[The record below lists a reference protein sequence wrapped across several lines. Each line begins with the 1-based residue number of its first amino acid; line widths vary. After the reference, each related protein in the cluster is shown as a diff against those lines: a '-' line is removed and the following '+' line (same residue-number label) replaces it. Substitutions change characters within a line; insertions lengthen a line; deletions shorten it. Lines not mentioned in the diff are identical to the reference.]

1 MLRHLIATVAAL
13 TVTAALAPS
22 AHAYTR
28 FIFDTELGAPARVA
42 VDSAYAFTRLEITR
56 GNVVVKHAAADEL
69 EISGLVDGDVATLY
83 NGMTPVASATY
94 EALPVINETA
104 CVGRSAFNVRRAPG
118 TVIVDAGAYEGYYAR
133 INSVWTAAESA
144 TVTLERPL
152 RAGDLAYALTSEII
166 GETLEILSHR
176 AVPVNECPLP
186 PAPPPPDEATAAPPP
201 PPPPAAPSTE
211 QQLLAV
217 KGSVGATGSTL
228 RTLRLPRLAKRTS
241 VVLPFAFP
249 EPGTVTLEL
258 LAKGKPI
265 GSGTKSSTANGKVSV
280 SVKLTTAGR
289 KLFKRTKKK
298 LKVTVK
304 GTFTPSRVGGN
315 ALGTA
320 VTVTLKR

>member
-42 VDSAYAFTRLEITR
+42 VDSAYAFTRLELTR

-69 EISGLVDGDVATLY
+69 EISGLVEGDVATLY
-83 NGMTPVASATY
+83 NGMAPIASATY
-94 EALPVINETA
+94 KALPVINETA
-104 CVGRSAFNVRRAPG
+104 CIGRSAFNVRRAPG
-118 TVIVDAGAYEGYYAR
+118 AVIVDAGAYEGYHSR
-133 INSVWTAAESA
+133 INAVWTAAESA

-152 RAGDLAYALTSEII
+152 RPGDFAYALTSETVD
-166 GETLEILSHR
+166 ETLEILSHR
-176 AVPVNECPLP
+176 AVPVSECPLP
-186 PAPPPPDEATAAPPP
+186 PGPPAPVDTTVAPPP
-201 PPPPAAPSTE
+201 PPPPAPSNE

-217 KGSVGATGSTL
+217 KGSVGATGSSL
-228 RTLRLPRLAKRTS
+228 RTLRLPRLARRTS

-280 SVKLTTAGR
+280 SVKLTPAGR
-289 KLFKRTKKK
+289 KLLKRTKKK

-304 GTFTPSRVGGN
+304 GTFTPSRAGGN